1 VDIARVLIATR
12 GEIAR
17 RLLKHFAAQGF
28 ETVLAFAEAEVDLSY
43 MDDADYTVYLNG
55 RSVEETYAHPSRVL
69 SAALDAGCDVIH
81 PGYCFLSE
89 RLDFFQMAA
98 NANMPV
104 IGCVPQVLAT
114 ISSRI
119 SLREVASSVG
129 ISLIPASETLP
140 EGDDGVAYGA
150 QLGFPLFVKATDADV
165 YERVDS
171 VDALPG
177 AVERMKVAASG
188 QGAPETVYLERVVET
203 MRQINTTVVADHHG
217 FCLSLGSSESTI
229 QSGYRKWVEEIG
241 PHTLVPELRDRLDAW
256 AVALATALGWVGVCV
271 VRWAVTP
278 DGGAYLLGMSA
289 RLTTGYSL
297 IEHLHGVDLV
307 DAQFSTLL
315 GKELEWGR
323 ADTEIRRHCIQ
334 MRVIHVDT
342 RKGTRPEGV
351 IERLVLPTGP
361 LVELGCEEGQVCSEY
376 TDPLL
381 LKLTVSAPTR
391 AEALVQAREALG
403 DLLVDGVSSNLKQ
416 MRRVLDEQSFAEG
429 TFVTSSLTSWIGA
442 WAVDEDPKPS

>member
-1 VDIARVLIATR
+1 MDLARILIATR

-17 RLLKHFAAQGF
+17 RLLAHFSAQGF
-28 ETVLAFAEAEVDLSY
+28 ETVLAFAEPEVDLSY

-55 RSVEETYAHPSRVL
+55 KTVEETYANPRRVL
-69 SAALDAGCDVIH
+69 SAAIDSGCDVIH

-89 RLDFFQMAA
+89 RMDFFQMAA
-98 NANMPV
+98 SANMPV

-114 ISSRI
+114 VSSRM
-119 SLREVASSVG
+119 SLREAARSVG
-129 ISLIPASETLP
+129 ISLIPCSEVLP
-140 EGDDGVAYGA
+140 EDDDGVAYGA
-150 QLGFPLFVKATDADV
+150 QLGFPLFVKATEADV
-165 YERVDS
+165 YERVES
-171 VDALPG
+171 AGGLSS
-177 AVERMKVAASG
+177 AVERVKEAARAH
-188 QGAPETVYLERVVET
+188 GAPEAVYLERVVET

-241 PHTLVPELRDRLDAW
+241 PLTLTPELQERLDTW
-256 AVALATALGWVGVCV
+256 AVALARALGWVSVGV
-271 VRWAVTP
+271 VRWALTP

-297 IEHLHGVDLV
+297 IEHLHGIDLV

-334 MRVIHVDT
+334 MRVLHVDAA
-342 RKGTRPEGV
+342 GSRPEGV
-351 IERLVLPTGP
+351 IERLVLPDGP
-361 LVELGCEEGQVCSEY
+361 LVELGCEEGQACSEH

-391 AEALVQAREALG
+391 AEALDEARKALG
-403 DLLVDGVSSNLKQ
+403 DLAVDGVASNLEQ
-416 MRRVLDEQSFAEG
+416 MRRVLAEQSFSEG
-429 TFVTSSLTSWIGA
+429 NFITSSLTSWVAA
-442 WAVDEDPKPS
+442 WAIDGEPEAS